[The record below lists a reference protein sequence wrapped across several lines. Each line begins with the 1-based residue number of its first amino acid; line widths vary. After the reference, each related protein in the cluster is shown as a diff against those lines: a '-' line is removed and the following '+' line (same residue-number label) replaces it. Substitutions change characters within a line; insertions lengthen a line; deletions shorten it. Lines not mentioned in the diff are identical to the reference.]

1 MRTSPIIRICLLAV
15 LLALSAGAAA
25 SETVRASFG
34 ASVRVLGANQPDLA
48 RSLPL
53 PVPGH
58 VMSEDTRGRHYV
70 YAGALDDARAYYRV
84 QMAARGYTLL
94 DETVLAADAV
104 EMRFHRERELT
115 LVSLRAAT
123 GSAPTRIGLRAM
135 RR

>member
-1 MRTSPIIRICLLAV
+1 MRTSPLARICLLAA

-25 SETVRASFG
+25 TETARASFG
-34 ASVRVLGANQPDLA
+34 ASVRVLGANQPELTRD
-48 RSLPL
+48 LPL

-58 VMSEDTRGRHYV
+58 VMGEDDRGRHYV
-70 YAGALDDARAYYRV
+70 YAGALDNARAYYRA
-84 QMAARGYTLL
+84 QMAALGYTLL
-94 DETVLAADAV
+94 GETVLAADAV